1 MQNIGLNESQAGIKI
16 ARININNLRYADN
29 TTLMAETEEEL
40 KSLLMRVKEESEKA
54 CLNSTFKKLKSWHLL
69 PSWHHFMANR

>member
-1 MQNIGLNESQAGIKI
+1 MINARLDEAEAGIKI
-16 ARININNLRYADN
+16 AGRNINNLRYADD

-69 PSWHHFMANR
+69 PS

>member
-1 MQNIGLNESQAGIKI
+1 MDELQAKTETGG
-16 ARININNLRYADN
+16 RNINNHRYVDD
-29 TTLMAETEEEL
+29 TTLIAETEEEL